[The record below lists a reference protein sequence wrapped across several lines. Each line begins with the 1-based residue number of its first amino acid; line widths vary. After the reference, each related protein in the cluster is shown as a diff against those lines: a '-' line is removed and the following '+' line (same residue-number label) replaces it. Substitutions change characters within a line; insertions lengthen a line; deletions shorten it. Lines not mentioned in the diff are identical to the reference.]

1 MNTVPDGMIEELI
14 LAGRRAT
21 RFSLSGDEKQE
32 RDTLEF
38 MDSLWD
44 RMTREQ
50 RFQALAKLRSAGL
63 EQLAERIERGLSE
76 LGTQ

>member
-1 MNTVPDGMIEELI
+1 MIEELI